1 MSNVDSVGL
10 VTARTGIRITEG
22 GLIVTAGVSTFTDD
36 VSFGSTISL
45 GDNDR
50 LRIGDDNDLQIFHS
64 GTSSFIQ
71 QTGTG
76 NLFIINSQ
84 DDQDVVITSDD
95 GSGGT
100 ATYIRADGSNGET
113 VLYHYGSEKL
123 ATKSNGIDV
132 TGHIETDTLNV
143 SGVSTFSAAL
153 DVNAA
158 VNISGDLT
166 IADKIV
172 HDGDTNTTIRFPA
185 NDVVAIETAGTEK
198 LRIDANGKVGIASDS
213 PVARVDLEGTLGLE
227 ATTTTVSSTS
237 ATTIDTLPI
246 ATYRSA
252 KFQIQVT
259 QGTSYQTAD
268 LLVIHD
274 GSIASSIEYASL
286 STSEELAVFTTEIS
300 GSNLLLQATM
310 GSASSAT
317 VKVVRYGVTI

>member
-1 MSNVDSVGL
+1 M
-10 VTARTGIRITEG
+10 
-22 GLIVTAGVSTFTDD
+22 
-36 VSFGSTISL
+36 
-45 GDNDR
+45 
-50 LRIGDDNDLQIFHS
+50 
-64 GTSSFIQ
+64 
-71 QTGTG
+71 
-76 NLFIINSQ
+76 
-84 DDQDVVITSDD
+84 
-95 GSGGT
+95 
-100 ATYIRADGSNGET
+100 T
-113 VLYHYGSEKL
+113 V
-123 ATKSNGIDV
+123 
-132 TGHIETDTLNV
+132 
-143 SGVSTFSAAL
+143 
-153 DVNAA
+153 
-158 VNISGDLT
+158 
-166 IADKIV
+166 ADKIV

-227 ATTTTVSSTS
+227 TTITTVSSTS